1 MISDDQ
7 KKVVVDKLSELKPL
21 RIGIFGSY
29 ARGDENPTSDLDILV
44 HLDYSY
50 KISLLDLV
58 RVQENLSE
66 TLGISVD
73 LVTDRA
79 LSPYVKP
86 YVTQDIQYILG

>member
-7 KKVVVDKLSELKPL
+7 KKIVVDKLSELKPL

-29 ARGDENPTSDLDILV
+29 ARGDEKSTSDLDILV
-44 HLDYSY
+44 HLDYRH

-73 LVTDRA
+73 LVTERS
-79 LSPYVKP
+79 LSSYIKP